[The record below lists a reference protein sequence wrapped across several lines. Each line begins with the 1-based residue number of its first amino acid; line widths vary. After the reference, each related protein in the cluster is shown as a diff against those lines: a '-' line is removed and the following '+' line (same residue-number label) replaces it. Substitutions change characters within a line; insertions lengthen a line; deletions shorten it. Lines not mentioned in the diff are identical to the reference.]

1 MISLLSTI
9 VIVLVVVYIEG
20 IKSYISLSS
29 DRVRNVNDKYEVK
42 LLYTSNMPIIL
53 QSGLISNLFAITQL
67 LYDKFKYIFL
77 VELLAT

>member
-67 LYDKFKYIFL
+67 LYDKFK
-77 VELLAT
+77 